1 MAFGREQSFITL
13 ILIVLSHRRYPYSFS
28 IGGFGHAYVYDFGS
42 TGEPYWRRAR
52 MVLNRN
58 RWPAAGSLDGPR
70 ETQNRRRE
78 PDVCQGF
85 SGMIYRTRATNLEA
99 AVEAVPAG
107 DRTSACCC
115 ANESLAVA

>member
-28 IGGFGHAYVYDFGS
+28 IGGFGHACVYDFGS

-58 RWPAAGSLDGPR
+58 RWPASGSLDGPGKR
-70 ETQNRRRE
+70 KTVVANQTFAK
-78 PDVCQGF
+78 V
-85 SGMIYRTRATNLEA
+85 S
-99 AVEAVPAG
+99 AV
-107 DRTSACCC
+107 
-115 ANESLAVA
+115 